1 MGLRGI
7 GAKPVNK
14 ARKHSAKPSRRRAS
28 WLKPGLSR
36 SDRVIKWIQH
46 LTITSGVHAGRK
58 FKLRPWQREIIKAI
72 YRTDKSGK
80 RIVRQ
85 ALICVPRK
93 NGKSQLASA
102 LALCHL
108 AGVEATPRGQIYSA
122 AADRA
127 QATLIMKEMV
137 ALIRADAE
145 LSDRVIIR
153 EHAKTLED
161 ATTRSTYAA
170 LSSDHRKAHGLGP
183 SVAICD
189 ELAQWRGRE
198 LYDNLITG
206 TGSHHEPL
214 IVCIST
220 MSPDPNSVM
229 SELVRYGQ
237 QVNAGDII
245 DPTFHATIYAAGEN
259 DDPWDEA
266 NWFRCNPAL
275 GDFRSLDEMRVAADQ
290 AKRLPAREPAFRLLY
305 LNQPIDSAAHF
316 INAPDWL
323 ACTAEIDVAALY
335 GERCILGLDLSS
347 TTDLTALA
355 AYFPAGGELLMWFW
369 YPQDQLIEAE
379 RRDNVPYTLWAR
391 QGLLE
396 TCPGRAIDKGFIVRR
411 LAELVADF
419 KVEACAYDRWGVHE
433 LRKIITDEGVTIN
446 LQEWGQGWKD
456 SSPAVAAIE
465 TAVLQK
471 QLRHQGH
478 PIMRWNIGNAVTMT
492 DPAGGRK
499 LAKDRSI
506 GRIDG
511 LVAAS
516 MALGLASRTPPKRPS
531 VYQDRGLLSIG
542 PPG

>member
-1 MGLRGI
+1 
-7 GAKPVNK
+7 
-14 ARKHSAKPSRRRAS
+14 
-28 WLKPGLSR
+28 LSR
-36 SDRVIKWIQH
+36 ADRVIKWIEH
-46 LTITSGVHAGRK
+46 LTITSGSQAGRK
-58 FKLRPWQREIIKAI
+58 FKLRPWQKTIVRDI

-85 ALICVPRK
+85 ALICLPRK

-108 AGVEATPRGQIYSA
+108 AGVEAVERGQIYSA

-127 QATLIMKEMV
+127 QATLVMKEMV
-137 ALIRADAE
+137 ALVRADPE
-145 LSDRVIIR
+145 LSDRIIVR

-161 ATTRSTYAA
+161 VTTRSTYAA

-206 TGSHHEPL
+206 TGSHNEPL

-237 QVNAGDII
+237 QVNAGEIT
-245 DPTFHATIYAAGEN
+245 DPTFHATIYRADEKS
-259 DDPWDEA
+259 DPWDEA
-266 NWFRCNPAL
+266 TWFACNPAL
-275 GDFRSLDEMRVAADQ
+275 GDFRSLDEMRVAAEQ

-316 INAPDWL
+316 LNTPDWL
-323 ACTAEIDVAALY
+323 ACTAEIDMAALF
-335 GERCILGLDLSS
+335 EKRCILGLDLSA

-355 AYFPAGGELLMWFW
+355 AFFPEGGELLMWFW
-369 YPQDQLIEAE
+369 YPHENLIEAE

-396 TCPGRAIDKGFIVRR
+396 TCPGRAIDKGFVVRR
-411 LAELVADF
+411 LAELTADY
-419 KVEACAYDRWGVHE
+419 KVEACAFDRWGINE
-433 LRKIITDEGVTIN
+433 LKRIMSDEGVKIEM
-446 LQEWGQGWKD
+446 QEWGQGWKD
-456 SSPAVAAIE
+456 SSPALAAIE
-465 TAVLQK
+465 TAVLQGR
-471 QLRHQGH
+471 LRHTGH
-478 PIMRWNIGNAVTMT
+478 PIMRWNVGNAVALT

-516 MALGLASRTPPKRPS
+516 MALGLAARTPTQAPERLRHPWRPDGQS
-531 VYQDRGLLSIG
+531 VGVYRWHSR
-542 PPG
+542 